1 MLDSAWHLAHG
12 DCGMR
17 QMRLLFEEHMSGKLV
32 RLVLG
37 ALALA
42 YVVVMLSS
50 DYAFKNLAWN
60 CPFHALTG
68 MKCGGCGGQQAAF
81 WLFHGR
87 FVEAIKCNLFLTT
100 AMPILVVFLCF
111 DRLRRIVVSISI
123 VLALLWCVGRNL
135 AGL

>member
-1 MLDSAWHLAHG
+1 MRGKIAW
-12 DCGMR
+12 
-17 QMRLLFEEHMSGKLV
+17 
-32 RLVLG
+32 LVLG

-50 DYAFKNLAWN
+50 DYAFKNLTWN
-60 CPFHALTG
+60 CPFHSLTG
-68 MKCGGCGGQQAAF
+68 MKCGGCGGQRAAF

-87 FVEAIKCNLFLTT
+87 FVDAIKCNMFLTT
-100 AMPILVVFLCF
+100 AMPILAVVFLCF
-111 DRLRRIVVSISI
+111 DRLRRIVVPISI